1 MDNNVMD
8 YRNCDIRDTSYQT
21 DNGLWVSQALVFVQ
35 AGGTMTERSLEPSTE
50 TFWTQQE
57 ASAHAFDRGR
67 RFIDNKLA
75 GQSHVH

>member
-35 AGGTMTERSLEPSTE
+35 AGGTMTQKSLEPSTG
-50 TFWTQQE
+50 TFSTQQE
-57 ASAHAFDRGR
+57 ASDDAFEMGR
-67 RFIDNKLA
+67 WFIDNK
-75 GQSHVH
+75 